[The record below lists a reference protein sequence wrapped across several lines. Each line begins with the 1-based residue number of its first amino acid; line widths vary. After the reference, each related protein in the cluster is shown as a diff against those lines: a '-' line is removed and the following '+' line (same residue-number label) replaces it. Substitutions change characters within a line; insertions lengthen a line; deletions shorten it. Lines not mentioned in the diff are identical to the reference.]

1 MQTIRC
7 HTFHIPLSN
16 HQNTHTPIR
25 YRSLTIHNLW
35 SRSSYS
41 PLSYMR
47 SFSHCTTTF
56 SGHNSMVW
64 YPTTNRTRDSR
75 WAGLY
80 WPIECL
86 IDVLSIFDSF
96 RQVAKGPPLRARSIE
111 HHLFR
116 CYTFHIPLSKNLNT
130 HTPIRYRSLTI
141 CNLWRR
147 SAYSPLS
154 YVGKPV
160 KFRKSSAHFRMPL
173 LHDQRSCLKSELC
186 IVLDRVMLTYIEFI
200 RGDLEHFWISWFWA
214 KKTRRIFNSLFF
226 ARYYIIFVIYT
237 LQNAD

>member
-1 MQTIRC
+1 
-7 HTFHIPLSN
+7 
-16 HQNTHTPIR
+16 
-25 YRSLTIHNLW
+25 
-35 SRSSYS
+35 
-41 PLSYMR
+41 MR